1 MQTAID
7 AAVAGIPV
15 AEGFQVA
22 KDGKALRIWASIDG
36 FENVSKLGMTIT
48 FKQDGEVIYSGF
60 GETTTA
66 FLSVTAGDA
75 TITAEELGAAGLY
88 AASVSGFAEGTYT
101 VEITPYVVLLDGT
114 TVTGET
120 ESASITFTFAE

>member
-22 KDGKALRIWASIDG
+22 KDGKALRIWASVDS
-36 FENVSKLGMTIT
+36 FENVAELGLRIV
-48 FKQDGEVIYSGF
+48 FKQDDVVIHSGEG
-60 GETTTA
+60 TTATA
-66 FLSVTAGDA
+66 FLSVTAGET

-88 AASVSGFAEGTYT
+88 AASVTGFAEGTYT
-101 VEITPYVVLLDGT
+101 VEVTPYVKMMDYT
-114 TVTGET
+114 YITGET
-120 ESASITFTFAE
+120 ESAEITFTFAE